1 MPRGPEDEDLEGP
14 PERVPRG
21 PDDEDLEG
29 PPDQRSNQASGST
42 RDRGRAVEEAVA
54 AHLQAHGLEIVDRN
68 YTAAGAELD
77 LVARDRAPDGAPVY
91 VFVEVRSRASEEHGS
106 PLETV
111 DAAKQRR
118 VIRAATAWLVAHA
131 LWERVEVRFD
141 VVGVELG
148 HAPIWIRGA
157 FEADR

>member
-1 MPRGPEDEDLEGP
+1 MDPAGAE
-14 PERVPRG
+14 
-21 PDDEDLEG
+21 
-29 PPDQRSNQASGST
+29 GST

-54 AHLQAHGLEIVDRN
+54 AFLQAHGLEVVDRN

-77 LVARDRAPDGAPVY
+77 LVACERGPDGTPTY
-91 VFVEVRSRASEEHGS
+91 VFVEVRSRASTEHGS
-106 PLETV
+106 PLETI
-111 DAAKQRR
+111 DARKQRR

-141 VVGVELG
+141 VVTVELG
-148 HAPIWIRGA
+148 HPPTWIRGA